1 MLPRI
6 QPIAPKR
13 IQAPFDHAEF
23 VYEVKMDGWRCLA
36 YVEDGTCK
44 LISRKQNQF
53 KSFTPLAAS
62 VAKLRVQN
70 AIIDGEVV
78 CLDKDGKSVFLDM
91 RKRKADA
98 ILYCFDLLWLNNEDL
113 RNLPLVERKLR
124 LRQLIRASRN
134 RSLLYASH
142 MERHGIRLFQA
153 ICQRDCEGIV
163 GKYRRGTYT
172 AAPTSW
178 VKILNP
184 NYSQMRGRD
193 EMFQNPKDRR
203 ERVVAA
209 GAGALNA
216 TLSTLFVVPN
226 VPGHVEDRN
235 DYNHRQKQ

>member
-23 VYEVKMDGWRCLA
+23 VYELKMDGWRCLA
-36 YVEDGTCK
+36 YIENGVCR

-53 KSFTPLAAS
+53 KSFGPLAAS
-62 VAKLRVQN
+62 VAKLKVQN
-70 AIIDGEVV
+70 AIIDAEVV
-78 CLDKDGKSVFLDM
+78 CLDKDGKSVFLDLM
-91 RKRKADA
+91 RPRKANA

-134 RSLLYASH
+134 RSLLYAAH
-142 MERHGIRLFQA
+142 MERHGVRLFQA

-163 GKYRRGTYT
+163 GKYKRGTYT
-172 AAPTSW
+172 AAPSSW

-184 NYSQMRGRD
+184 SYSQMRGRQ
-193 EMFQNPKDRR
+193 EMFGAFRERR
-203 ERVVAA
+203 EA
-209 GAGALNA
+209 
-216 TLSTLFVVPN
+216 VVPLTETP
-226 VPGHVEDRN
+226 VR
-235 DYNHRQKQ
+235 

>member
-1 MLPRI
+1 MRAMLPRI

-13 IQAPFDHAEF
+13 IQAPFDHSEF
-23 VYEVKMDGWRCLA
+23 VYELKMDGWRCLA
-36 YVEDGTCK
+36 YIENGVSR

-53 KSFTPLAAS
+53 KSFSPLAAS
-62 VAKLRVQN
+62 VAKLKVQN

-78 CLDKDGKSVFLDM
+78 CLDKDGKSVFLDLM
-91 RKRKADA
+91 RRRKADA

-142 MERHGIRLFQA
+142 MERHGVRLFQA
-153 ICQRDCEGIV
+153 ACQQDCEGIV

-172 AAPTSW
+172 AKPVSW

-184 NYSQMRGRD
+184 SYSQMRGRQ
-193 EMFQNPKDRR
+193 EMFDKFRDQR
-203 ERVVAA
+203 EPA
-209 GAGALNA
+209 
-216 TLSTLFVVPN
+216 VPSLTPETP
-226 VPGHVEDRN
+226 VP
-235 DYNHRQKQ
+235 

>member
-13 IQAPFDHAEF
+13 IRAPFDHPEF
-23 VYEVKMDGWRCLA
+23 VYELKMDGWRCLA
-36 YVEDGTCK
+36 YVENGVCR

-53 KSFTPLAAS
+53 KSFSPLTAS
-62 VAKLRVQN
+62 VAKLKVQN

-78 CLDKDGKSVFLDM
+78 CLDAKGRSVFLDM
-91 RKRKADA
+91 RRRKANA

-124 LRQLIRASRN
+124 LRQLTRASRN

-153 ICQRDCEGIV
+153 ICQQDCEGIV
-163 GKYRRGTYT
+163 GKYKRGTYT
-172 AAPTSW
+172 NTPTSW

-184 NYSQMRGRD
+184 NYSQMRGR
-193 EMFQNPKDRR
+193 EELLQNSKDRS
-203 ERVVAA
+203 ERVAAA
-209 GAGALNA
+209 GAGA
-216 TLSTLFVVPN
+216 
-226 VPGHVEDRN
+226 
-235 DYNHRQKQ
+235 